1 MNVDFIKSEIAK
13 LSQLVASWSDD
24 ANISTIER
32 DMALDK
38 LKALYEHLRF
48 GVEPVDAPAEVGQS
62 SLIGLIPTTDAVGE
76 EKDVEVEFLFAE
88 EDEEDEEN
96 RGSEENEDTA
106 IVTAESD
113 DEAEPEEEVFDKAAD
128 DNEIGLVEET
138 EDEEPA
144 ADEAAPYESSFEKEE
159 VVEDEQEAAT
169 EAVEEI
175 KQEEATEEEMP
186 AQNFGNLFGMEE
198 PKRPSRSKHIRMM
211 SIYNDTESTPQ
222 TKPAAQEK
230 EIDISKIFDFGIE
243 VEKPV
248 REEPVTTPH
257 TVADSADRN
266 ITLADAIAPNTQTLA
281 DTIAAPAPL
290 AEEITASKIVSL
302 SDGVGLNDKFLMI
315 RDLFDGDEEAYEQAI
330 SDLDAEE
337 DMDGCM
343 VYIAENFEWNPNL
356 EGAKFIMQL
365 LSRKHS

>member
-24 ANISTIER
+24 TNISTIEH

-48 GVEPVDAPAEVGQS
+48 GVEPVETPAEVEQS
-62 SLIGLIPTTDAVGE
+62 PLVGTMPTTDAVSE
-76 EKDVEVEFLFAE
+76 EKDIEVEFLFAE
-88 EDEEDEEN
+88 EDEEDEDNAIFAAEP
-96 RGSEENEDTA
+96 SEEEE
-106 IVTAESD
+106 VAE
-113 DEAEPEEEVFDKAAD
+113 ENEPEEENVLYEATD
-128 DNEIGLVEET
+128 DEVSPFEEATNEEY
-138 EDEEPA
+138 A
-144 ADEAAPYESSFEKEE
+144 ADEVVLNEPSLEPEE
-159 VVEDEQEAAT
+159 LA
-169 EAVEEI
+169 EEN
-175 KQEEATEEEMP
+175 QEEAAEVTKEEMP

-248 REEPVTTPH
+248 REEPETTPH
-257 TVADSADRN
+257 TVADSTDKN
-266 ITLADAIAPNTQTLA
+266 ITLAEAIAPNTQTLA
-281 DTIAAPAPL
+281 DTIVTPAPL

>member
-88 EDEEDEEN
+88 EDEEN
-96 RGSEENEDTA
+96 RESEENEDTA

-144 ADEAAPYESSFEKEE
+144 ADEVAPYEPSFEKEE
-159 VVEDEQEAAT
+159 VVEDKQEAAT
-169 EAVEEI
+169 EVVEEI
-175 KQEEATEEEMP
+175 KQEEAAEEDMP

-222 TKPAAQEK
+222 AKPAAQEK

-248 REEPVTTPH
+248 REEPATTPH

>member
-1 MNVDFIKSEIAK
+1 
-13 LSQLVASWSDD
+13 
-24 ANISTIER
+24 
-32 DMALDK
+32 
-38 LKALYEHLRF
+38 
-48 GVEPVDAPAEVGQS
+48 
-62 SLIGLIPTTDAVGE
+62 
-76 EKDVEVEFLFAE
+76 
-88 EDEEDEEN
+88 
-96 RGSEENEDTA
+96 
-106 IVTAESD
+106 
-113 DEAEPEEEVFDKAAD
+113 
-128 DNEIGLVEET
+128 
-138 EDEEPA
+138 
-144 ADEAAPYESSFEKEE
+144 
-159 VVEDEQEAAT
+159 
-169 EAVEEI
+169 
-175 KQEEATEEEMP
+175 
-186 AQNFGNLFGMEE
+186 
-198 PKRPSRSKHIRMM
+198 M

-248 REEPVTTPH
+248 REEPETTPH
-257 TVADSADRN
+257 TMADSTDKN
-266 ITLADAIAPNTQTLA
+266 ITLAEAIAPNTQTLA
-281 DTIAAPAPL
+281 DTIVTPAPL

-302 SDGVGLNDKFLMI
+302 TDGVGLNDKFLMI